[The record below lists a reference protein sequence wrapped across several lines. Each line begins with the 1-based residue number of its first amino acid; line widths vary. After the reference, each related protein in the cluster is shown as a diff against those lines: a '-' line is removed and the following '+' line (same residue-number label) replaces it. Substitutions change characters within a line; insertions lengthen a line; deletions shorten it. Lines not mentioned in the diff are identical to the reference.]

1 MPVWQAG
8 HRCRQQLQREP
19 NFSVVTIPTIAPNGQ
34 EKDFKKS
41 KWNGAQNC
49 PIGDKQLKITPNYPQ
64 SNIFRHE
71 KRTAFDAVELYSKF
85 NSTTHINQGHKI
97 DLLVSHTIALHSMF
111 GAGYR
116 CYSSPQEPGEP
127 GASTKQDSAT
137 FVAIVAGFTTWQADA
152 VLLLGVN
159 SIG

>member
-1 MPVWQAG
+1 M
-8 HRCRQQLQREP
+8 
-19 NFSVVTIPTIAPNGQ
+19 
-34 EKDFKKS
+34 
-41 KWNGAQNC
+41 KWRPNC

-85 NSTTHINQGHKI
+85 NSTTHINQGH
-97 DLLVSHTIALHSMF
+97 TIALHSKF